1 MKPLLK
7 LRVNDRVIFR
17 KPHPCGSFE
26 WVITRVGADI
36 GAQCLK
42 CSRRILLPRDR
53 FERKVRKHF
62 PAEPEADLWRIDLE
76 GSSSPTQ

>member
-1 MKPLLK
+1 MKSFLK
-7 LRVNDRVIFR
+7 LRVDDRVVFR

-26 WVITRVGADI
+26 WIITRVGADI

-42 CSRRILLPRDR
+42 CGHRILLPREV

-62 PAEPEADLWRIDLE
+62 PAKQEADLWRVDLE
-76 GSSSPTQ
+76 GSSPSAQ